1 MTTAIT
7 GRTPPAPSQVV
18 TLPVKGMTCASC
30 QAHVQHALA
39 DHPGVH
45 DAAVNL
51 VTESARVAYDPT
63 VTSPSALVDAVR
75 ATGYGSD
82 LPVPGR
88 TAADDF
94 EAQEREHAAA
104 YQDLRFRTIV
114 TAIAGAVAMVLSMPL
129 MMAGAANR
137 GMSSTAD
144 PVMRWVMQSMAPRM
158 AGWLPWLFAIPVG
171 VLSYGLLAIT
181 LGVMAWAGRGFY
193 TSAWTAFRHHA
204 ANMNTLIA
212 VGTGAAFLY
221 SAVATIAP
229 AVFTSHGLAPDVYYE
244 TVIIITALVLVGKV
258 LEARA
263 TRQTTSALHTLIA
276 LQPASARVVQDD
288 REIDVPVASVQPG
301 QVVIVRPG
309 ERIPVDGA
317 VVAGASAVDESMLTG
332 ESMPVEKVVGSQV
345 IGGTVNRTGTF
356 RYRATTLGEASTLA
370 RIVELMREAQGTR
383 APIQA
388 LADRVSGVFVP
399 VVISLAI
406 LTVVVWFVA
415 GGGGS
420 ERPPG
425 ELPLRSRC
433 SLLPAP
439 VPWAWPCQ
447 PLSWSRP
454 AKVPSTVC
462 SSRAAK
468 HWSER
473 ASVDTIVF
481 DKTGTITEGRPV
493 VTDIVTTS
501 PQLPERDLLTLV
513 ASLERASEHPLA
525 NAIVQ
530 AATQRSIALVGV
542 ERLDASPGLGADGRV
557 AGREVVVGNAA
568 FMQARGV
575 DVAVLA
581 GRADQLASQG
591 KTLVYAAVDG
601 QSAGLFA
608 IADPVRP
615 TSRAAVTRLRR
626 LGLDIAMVTGD
637 TPQTARAVGGQ
648 AGIERVVAGVLP
660 SGKVDEIKR
669 LQLDHRVVAMV
680 GDGINNAPALAQADV
695 GVAMGSGTDI
705 AIEASDVTLLRGD
718 LSGVVTAIRL
728 SRRTMRTMKQKLF
741 WALVYNVIGIPI
753 AAGALYPAWGI
764 LLSPI
769 LASAAMALSSVS
781 VVSNSLRLRR
791 FHPT

>member
-63 VTSPSALVDAVR
+63 VTSPSALVEAVR

-288 REIDVPVASVQPG
+288 REIDVPVASVRPG

-420 ERPPG
+420 GAAARGVAAAISVLVIACPCAMGLAVPTAVMVATGKSAEYGVLIKGG
-425 ELPLRSRC
+425 EAL
-433 SLLPAP
+433 
-439 VPWAWPCQ
+439 
-447 PLSWSRP
+447 
-454 AKVPSTVC
+454 
-462 SSRAAK
+462 
-468 HWSER
+468 ER
-473 ASVDTIVF
+473 AGEVDTIVF

-501 PQLPERDLLTLV
+501 PQLPERDVLTLV
-513 ASLERASEHPLA
+513 ALLERASEHPLA
-525 NAIVQ
+525 DAIVQ

-626 LGLDIAMVTGD
+626 LGL
-637 TPQTARAVGGQ
+637 
-648 AGIERVVAGVLP
+648 E
-660 SGKVDEIKR
+660 
-669 LQLDHRVVAMV
+669 
-680 GDGINNAPALAQADV
+680 
-695 GVAMGSGTDI
+695 
-705 AIEASDVTLLRGD
+705 
-718 LSGVVTAIRL
+718 
-728 SRRTMRTMKQKLF
+728 SRR
-741 WALVYNVIGIPI
+741 W
-753 AAGALYPAWGI
+753 
-764 LLSPI
+764 
-769 LASAAMALSSVS
+769 
-781 VVSNSLRLRR
+781 
-791 FHPT
+791 